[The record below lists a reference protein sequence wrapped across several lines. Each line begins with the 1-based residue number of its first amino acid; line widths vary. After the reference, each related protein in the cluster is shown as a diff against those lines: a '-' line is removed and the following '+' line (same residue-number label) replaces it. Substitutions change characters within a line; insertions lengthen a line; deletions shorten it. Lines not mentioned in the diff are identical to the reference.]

1 MGLLAL
7 GESMPMSLGMQALRL
22 LSWASITLGV
32 SALAGGKG
40 VHRHGMAPGYVM
52 PAVNRSSWTLCFAYI
67 YWHTQH
73 SYCSTLSQFDISQ
86 L

>member
-1 MGLLAL
+1 MPKACISEIRGHKCAGVLVGLLAL

-40 VHRHGMAPGYVM
+40 ARWHG
-52 PAVNRSSWTLCFAYI
+52 
-67 YWHTQH
+67 
-73 SYCSTLSQFDISQ
+73 
-86 L
+86 